1 MIVDSLNNS
10 KLYFDGESLF
20 GKGFEF
26 IKKAVAENYP
36 VGKYEI
42 DGDKVY
48 AMVQEYNTK
57 ATTEGRFEA
66 HRKYAD
72 IQYVISG
79 MEIMEYVHLAKVDD
93 DTDYDGDKDIV
104 FFKYDDPA
112 TNVVVSDG
120 DFAVFMPEDVHKP
133 GISHDG
139 KFSPIKKIVVKVL
152 V

>member
-1 MIVDSLNNS
+1 MERLIGRITNILD
-10 KLYFDGESLF
+10 
-20 GKGFEF
+20 F
-26 IKKAVAENYP
+26 IKKACEENLP

-42 DGDKVY
+42 DGKNLY

-133 GISHDG
+133 GMKIKESA
-139 KFSPIKKIVVKVL
+139 PVKKILIKIHI
-152 V
+152 